1 MFNIFKKPA
10 GNYEADLKKLVELGA
25 VILDVRTASEF
36 QEGHIKGSKNIS
48 LQDLPSSINIIGNSR
63 VITVCRSGARSAAA
77 IDILHKA
84 GIEAYNGGSWLN
96 LNKIIKK

>member
-1 MFNIFKKPA
+1 MFNIFNKPA
-10 GNYEADLKKLVELGA
+10 RNNEADLKKLVELGA
-25 VILDVRTASEF
+25 VILDVRTTSEF
-36 QEGHIKGSKNIS
+36 QEGHIKGSKNIP